1 MNREKKKTWL
11 TSCLLWSMILFA
23 YARKGE
29 RPQYRT
35 AYACEESVLHI
46 SCEEGELI
54 HLIRANFGR
63 FSISICNEHGT
74 LDWSVD
80 CMSSSSFRVMETR
93 CGGKRRCKVL
103 ASSKVFGDP
112 CPDTLKYL
120 EAHYQCVADS
130 PPATTARPSRPPIV
144 VPPIHSPH
152 ESSTSSIEGVFDRS
166 TPASVTNS
174 KVFQTTF
181 PFIFPSTPKSTTTK
195 LPTTFIRI
203 SSFPPITESALDY
216 STSSENPKEHF
227 CSPVKLRN
235 IMWNWTRAGEVSR
248 QKCPS
253 GSTGVAVWQC
263 GMHPVR
269 WIPEYPDLSDC
280 NSLWVN
286 NFEERIKEKDSLVN
300 IAVELASIT
309 RDKLLYGGDIL
320 KTVSIIKKLVTTME
334 ENVSEFSV
342 DKRHQVVKELTQA
355 VVDTSSNIL
364 DEFQSDSWHD
374 LPHSDQDLAASSL
387 LRGLEQNAL
396 LLADTQSYND
406 QFIYKQENVLVEV
419 NVIQMHAVQDMTLP
433 RDKEDSKWRGD
444 SSVYLSSQTLQENAK
459 NGIVTVIFLTYNKLD
474 EILDPDPPN
483 AMYSNFQNMEKDVKE
498 IVNSKILSVVLGR
511 KKVTKLSKPIIITLR
526 HMQVENVTN
535 PRCVFWNYERSE
547 WSQKGCIVIGH
558 NYTHT
563 VCSCNHLT
571 NFAILMDVQA
581 TPLSYGHEVA
591 LRVITYVGC
600 IVSIVCLFL
609 TILAFQFLRGL
620 KSDRTTIHKN
630 LCACLLI
637 AEIVF
642 VGGIAQTHLPIICG
656 IVAGILHYFFLA
668 AFSWMFLEGFQLYV
682 MLIEV
687 FETEKSRVFWYYLL
701 AYGVPAIIVGIS
713 AAIDPYSYGTKHH
726 CWLQANNYFI
736 FSFVGPVIAIL
747 LANVVFIN
755 VAIYM
760 MCRHANL
767 VTALK
772 NKEHA
777 KLTNLRA
784 WIRGAMVLIFL
795 LGLTWTF
802 GLLYLNQESVVMAYV
817 FTVLNSLQGL
827 FIFIFHCVKNDK
839 VQKEYQKFVRQ
850 RQWLPYCFKRTRNQ
864 ERKSSF
870 YVQSNGTVS
879 APPTSGDQSSP
890 RQSWNYRKDRKSS
903 TSSSI
908 LKSSSQDQSQQP
920 LPFQQG
926 QKIVIP
932 HNRSSF
938 IGRSSQR
945 TRHPNKSHCNN
956 IDDLSMADCS
966 IVDSECVTEYCNK
979 LGVAADIQ
987 SQPYGHLTDNR
998 RPQCLGDHI
1007 YESIED
1013 EALTDAHKSTAVLCK
1028 QNQGHI
1034 RHHSS
1039 TSHNSSGSSNAEP
1052 DHHHPLLPP
1061 ALPERNAI
1069 TSLAHVLNSV
1079 PRHSSLPSSRER
1091 NRRINHLAI
1100 QHREPVDYERATSSM
1115 PEIKD
1120 QISVRSSISSA
1131 SGASVCDPRQVQ
1143 PPANFQSMEEL
1154 VHYPVGQSDVTRYSS
1169 DNVHLMAV
1177 LEDKGV
1183 VSRLHGDGTHRNYNC
1198 HKLSHLSTNC

>member
-1 MNREKKKTWL
+1 MNLGRKGTWL
-11 TSCLLWSMILFA
+11 TSCFLCSMILFA

-35 AYACEESVLHI
+35 AYACEESTLQI
-46 SCEEGELI
+46 SCGEGELI

-80 CMSSSSFRVMETR
+80 CMSSSSFREMESR

-103 ASSKVFGDP
+103 ASYTVFGDP

-130 PPATTARPSRPPIV
+130 PPPTTNRPSRPPLV
-144 VPPIHSPH
+144 VPPIHAPH
-152 ESSTSSIEGVFDRS
+152 ESSTSSIQGVFDRS
-166 TPASVTNS
+166 TTASVTNA
-174 KVFQTTF
+174 KVSQTTF

-195 LPTTFIRI
+195 LPTTFIRL
-203 SSFPPITESALDY
+203 SSFSPIMESSSDYPTSTED
-216 STSSENPKEHF
+216 PREHF

-269 WIPEYPDLSDC
+269 WLPEYPDLSDC

-364 DEFQSDSWHD
+364 DELHSDSWND

-396 LLADTQSYND
+396 LLADTQNYNE
-406 QFIYKQENVLVEV
+406 QFDYKQDNVLVEV
-419 NVIQMHAVQDMTLP
+419 NVLQMHSVRDMTLP
-433 RDKEDSKWRGD
+433 RNKDNSKWRD
-444 SSVYLSSQTLQENAK
+444 ESSVYLSSQCLQENAK
-459 NGIVTVIFLTYNKLD
+459 NGIVTVIFLMYNKLD

-483 AMYSNFQNMEKDVKE
+483 AMYSSMQNLEKSVKE
-498 IVNSKILSVVLGR
+498 IVNSKILGVALGR
-511 KKVTKLSKPIIITLR
+511 KKVTKLSKPIIITLK

-547 WSQKGCIVIGH
+547 WSQKGCMVIGY

-581 TPLSYGHEVA
+581 IPLSYGHEVA

-656 IVAGILHYFFLA
+656 IVAGLLHYFFLA

-701 AYGVPAIIVGIS
+701 AYGIPAIIVGIS
-713 AAIDPYSYGTKHH
+713 AAVDPSSYGTKHH

-777 KLTNLRA
+777 KLTNLSEDPNSQQRIVIMA

-890 RQSWNYRKDRKSS
+890 RQSWSYRKDRKSS
-903 TSSSI
+903 TSTSV
-908 LKSSSQDQSQQP
+908 LKLSSQDQSQQP
-920 LPFQQG
+920 IAFQHG
-926 QKIVIP
+926 QEMTLP
-932 HNRSSF
+932 HNRSNTC
-938 IGRSSQR
+938 GRSFQR
-945 TRHPNKSHCNN
+945 TRHLNKSHCGN

-966 IVDSECVTEYCNK
+966 VIDSECVTEYCNK

-987 SQPYGHLTDNR
+987 GQPYGHLSENNK
-998 RPQCLGDHI
+998 PQCMGDHI

-1013 EALTDAHKSTAVLCK
+1013 EALQDAHKSTMVRCK
-1028 QNQGHI
+1028 PCQGHI

-1039 TSHNSSGSSNAEP
+1039 ASHNSSASSNAEP

-1091 NRRINHLAI
+1091 
-1100 QHREPVDYERATSSM
+1100 
-1115 PEIKD
+1115 
-1120 QISVRSSISSA
+1120 
-1131 SGASVCDPRQVQ
+1131 Q
-1143 PPANFQSMEEL
+1143 PPSQPFGHST
-1154 VHYPVGQSDVTRYSS
+1154 SRT
-1169 DNVHLMAV
+1169 
-1177 LEDKGV
+1177 
-1183 VSRLHGDGTHRNYNC
+1183 SRLRAGNQQYARNKRPN
-1198 HKLSHLSTNC
+1198 LR